1 MRNFLWEMIYREKI
15 LVDCKSKCQVWRIFE
30 KLNSANTRI
39 LRMTGTYKCKLE
51 FTKPNKLHTC
61 DSYDRMVTDQTPVPE
76 NGHTNRR

>member
-1 MRNFLWEMIYREKI
+1 MKNIVSKGGQLQNE
-15 LVDCKSKCQVWRIFE
+15 VPVCKSKCQVWRIFE